1 MGAGLVSLTM
11 PHASRTTEDQ
21 FALDRFGRLL
31 HRRLQV
37 AVACSQMP
45 SAGARQSWLIRAL
58 DGVIADELCLL
69 RRSGL
74 EVEAGELLISFRQT
88 MDWLKSSRD
97 QAA

>member
-1 MGAGLVSLTM
+1 MT
-11 PHASRTTEDQ
+11 HAPRTAEDQ

-45 SAGARQSWLIRAL
+45 EAGARQSWLIRAL
-58 DGVIADELCLL
+58 DGVIADELRLL
-69 RRSGL
+69 KRIEL
-74 EVEAGELLISFRQT
+74 TAEAGELLVSFRQT